1 MNELINEARNKWS
14 SFSDVFD
21 VSRWL
26 KVVDRHAYGMILII
40 KSRKEQLGSILNYY
54 QDNYIND
61 RLIQLGDYVAILGYQ
76 DHVAPYFRDL
86 YSIEKSYGTKFAD
99 DDCLFIF
106 LDGNTTICSAED
118 VLRYGRWILMDKQE
132 EYTCEHIDSDDAC
145 ELEYLLS
152 SLIDS
157 NYYGFEN
164 FKFVVDLIE
173 SAKKYEYL
181 SLLIGAGLK
190 GCPTAIVYI
199 VSYLRYLKYQQN
211 YYDSNLIKMLIRF
224 CVIDRFMDMET
235 LKLKI
240 EKAFPGERIFE
251 VFEAVYYYER
261 FPKRDFWK

>member
-118 VLRYGRWILMDKQE
+118 VLRYGR
-132 EYTCEHIDSDDAC
+132 
-145 ELEYLLS
+145 
-152 SLIDS
+152 
-157 NYYGFEN
+157 
-164 FKFVVDLIE
+164 
-173 SAKKYEYL
+173 
-181 SLLIGAGLK
+181 
-190 GCPTAIVYI
+190 
-199 VSYLRYLKYQQN
+199 
-211 YYDSNLIKMLIRF
+211 
-224 CVIDRFMDMET
+224 
-235 LKLKI
+235 
-240 EKAFPGERIFE
+240 
-251 VFEAVYYYER
+251 
-261 FPKRDFWK
+261 